1 VDAAGLLTGRQSDA
15 IPNEGLNMTTDRPR
29 GQTPPARR
37 PGFTL
42 IELLVVIAIIAV
54 LIGLLLPAV
63 QKVREAA
70 ARLKCQNNLKQ
81 IGLAAHNFHDAQ
93 GTLVPAFVG
102 DNSEKL
108 DGWATWGAL
117 LLPYIE
123 QTAQYNLWDLRY
135 PASAQPAAA
144 VQSQVSVYACPSRPA
159 HVLSVGDFRPDGAAL
174 TDYAASFGTHAAYTS
189 SVGAIIPNFPDVG
202 VDGSGNPILRTWR
215 GQLNLLSITDGT
227 SNTTMFG
234 EKHVR
239 PNSLR
244 GKNEDRSVFG
254 GNRNNTRRMM
264 GISNVN
270 GDQRALLGPDV
281 QTLAVANSSFGSAHT
296 GVTNFVFVDGSV
308 KSVKNSADLDT
319 LTRLVTRND
328 GLVITG
334 NY

>member
-1 VDAAGLLTGRQSDA
+1 MNRKRS
-15 IPNEGLNMTTDRPR
+15 R
-29 GQTPPARR
+29 
-37 PGFTL
+37 GFTL
-42 IELLVVIAIIAV
+42 IELLVVIAIIAI

-70 ARLKCQNNLKQ
+70 ARAKCQNNLKQ
-81 IGLAAHNFHDAQ
+81 IGLAALNYHDANT
-93 GTLVPAFVG
+93 TLVPAFIG

-123 QTAQYNLWDLRY
+123 QTGQYRLWDLRY
-135 PASAQPAAA
+135 PASEQPAAA
-144 VQSQVSVYACPSRPA
+144 VQSFVTIYACPSRPA
-159 HVLSVGDFRPDGAAL
+159 HVLSVGDFRADGAAL
-174 TDYAASFGTHAAYTS
+174 TDYAASFGPHAAYTNS
-189 SVGAIIPNFPDVG
+189 LGAVIPSIPDVG
-202 VDGSGNPILRTWR
+202 VDGSGNPILRSWR
-215 GQLNLLSITDGT
+215 GQLNLLSILDGT
-227 SNTTMFG
+227 SNTTLFG

-264 GISNVN
+264 GVSNVN

-296 GVTNFVFVDGSV
+296 GVTNFVFADGSV
-308 KSVKNSADLDT
+308 KAVRNTATLET

-328 GLVITG
+328 GLVVNG
-334 NY
+334 DF

>member
-1 VDAAGLLTGRQSDA
+1 VT
-15 IPNEGLNMTTDRPR
+15 
-29 GQTPPARR
+29 QTRIR
-37 PGFTL
+37 GFTL
-42 IELLVVIAIIAV
+42 IELLVVIAIIAI

-93 GTLVPAFVG
+93 GKLVPAFIG

-144 VQSQVSVYACPSRPA
+144 VQTEVSVYACPSRPA
-159 HVLSVGDFRPDGAAL
+159 HVPSTGDFRPDGAAL
-174 TDYAASFGTHAAYTS
+174 TDYAASFGAHAAYMNSTGAVIP
-189 SVGAIIPNFPDVG
+189 SVPDVG
-202 VDGSGNPILRTWR
+202 VDSSGNPVLRTWR
-215 GQLNLLSITDGT
+215 GQLDLLSITDGT

-244 GKNEDRSVFG
+244 GKNEDRSIYG

-264 GISNVN
+264 GISSVN
-270 GDQRALLGPDV
+270 GDRRPLLPPEAQSPAL
-281 QTLAVANSSFGSAHT
+281 ANSSFGGPHP

-308 KSVKNSADLDT
+308 KAVKITADLDT
-319 LTRLVTRND
+319 LTRLVTRDD